1 MINGLP
7 TLTQFIDF
15 FSSAMKAIAIRFKAT
30 PIASSED
37 LADFVHTRS
46 SYISQTALY
55 GYLKARMG
63 TRYRMLFADPVF
75 SQSMRASAVKVFLS
89 CLSDLTIY
97 TVARANRSG
106 TLSVAEADAL
116 AHFCFET
123 AAERALVDTPDEMIP
138 KDARSVFDARLAQ
151 TNWAAHAVG
160 LAAFKPSELDLVRHA
175 PVIDEFKELDREIV
189 ENSIRLRWADVRE
202 QFLKRQN
209 PDAICAEWKTRFA
222 TMEPTV
228 IEPMR
233 E

>member
-7 TLTQFIDF
+7 KLTQFTDF
-15 FSSAMKAIAIRFKAT
+15 FSSAMKAVAIRFKSA

-37 LADFVHTRS
+37 LVDFVHTRS

-63 TRYRMLFADPVF
+63 TRYRMLFEDPVF
-75 SQSMRASAVKVFLS
+75 SQAMRASAVKIFLS

-106 TLSVAEADAL
+106 ALSVAEADSL
-116 AHFCFET
+116 ARFCFDS
-123 AAERALVDTPDEMIP
+123 AAERALIDTPNEMIP
-138 KDARSVFDARLAQ
+138 ADARSVFDARLAR

-160 LAAFKPSELDLVRHA
+160 LAAFKPSEIDLVLHA

-202 QFLKRQN
+202 QFLKRQK
-209 PDAICAEWKTRFA
+209 PDSICAEWKMKLS
-222 TMEPTV
+222 ME
-228 IEPMR
+228 EPMR

>member
-1 MINGLP
+1 MINGLSG
-7 TLTQFIDF
+7 LTQFTDF

-37 LADFVHTRS
+37 LVDFVHTRS

-55 GYLKARMG
+55 GYLKARIG
-63 TRYRMLFADPVF
+63 TRYRLLFDDPVF
-75 SQSMRASAVKVFLS
+75 SQAVRASAVKVFLS

-106 TLSVAEADAL
+106 VLSVAEADAL
-116 AHFCFET
+116 ARFCFES
-123 AAERALVDTPDEMIP
+123 AAQRALFDTPDEMIP
-138 KDARSVFDARLAQ
+138 KDARSVFDARLAR

-160 LAAFKPSELDLVRHA
+160 LAAFKPSEIDLVLHA

-202 QFLKRQN
+202 QFLKRQK
-209 PDAICAEWKTRFA
+209 PDAICAEWKAKFSA
-222 TMEPTV
+222 H
-228 IEPMR
+228 EPMAEEQMR